1 MAREG
6 IILCCT
12 KCKNENYITKI
23 NKKTQTEKLE
33 ISKYCSKCNSHIN
46 HKQKK

>member
-6 IILCCT
+6 IILRCEQ
-12 KCKNENYITKI
+12 CKNENYITKI
-23 NKKTQTEKLE
+23 NKKKQIEKLTT
-33 ISKYCSKCNSHIN
+33 KKFCSKCNHHEI